1 MSRAPTRALRMIIL
15 QGPHCHATL
24 QTSFLQAEAEDPQPL
39 SAYYDDLAHAA
50 DLSAFN
56 PTHRLDSFHNGGQAS
71 IYVADLHVAG
81 QLAADLAPQGL
92 AAQQAAELGMSH
104 RSLVRSLVNSA
115 LRRAGITTA
124 SLSSGAAGA
133 GAAETAE
140 AGAEV
145 VQLAAV
151 RAEDVYSRASL
162 LSVAP
167 DTWDLL
173 KEMREQRED
182 DRNTFMAQQAELE
195 DQIGEVS
202 LG

>member
-1 MSRAPTRALRMIIL
+1 MIIL

-24 QTSFLQAEAEDPQPL
+24 PTSFSQAEAEDPQPL

-56 PTHRLDSFHNGGQAS
+56 PTHRLDAFHNGGQAS

-115 LRRAGITTA
+115 LRRAGITTD
-124 SLSSGAAGA
+124 SLSSGGAGA

-140 AGAEV
+140 AGAGAEV

-182 DRNTFMAQQAELE
+182 DRNSFMAQQAELE